1 MKQRGRTWPPENRD
15 RVEVKDDGVIIQSP
29 KIAESSAVQSLVV
42 IRIKRQ
48 IFLFLFFFKIP
59 PKMTTPSTPGE
70 SSLATSVYSLAPK
83 SPVEVH
89 KERVANWRFS
99 TICANV
105 DGKDQYG
112 ASSTPIYQTATF
124 KGMDGQYDYTRSGN
138 PTRGALGELRLARL
152 SHLHR

>member
-29 KIAESSAVQSLVV
+29 KIEQRRSVARRYTYQTPNLSFP
-42 IRIKRQ
+42 I
-48 IFLFLFFFKIP
+48 FFKIP

>member
-1 MKQRGRTWPPENRD
+1 
-15 RVEVKDDGVIIQSP
+15 
-29 KIAESSAVQSLVV
+29 
-42 IRIKRQ
+42 
-48 IFLFLFFFKIP
+48 
-59 PKMTTPSTPGE
+59 MTTPSTPGE
-70 SSLATSVYSLAPK
+70 SSLATSIYSLAPT
-83 SPVEVH
+83 PIDVH

-138 PTRGALGELRLARL
+138 PTRAALGESELACL
-152 SHLHR
+152 SHFHE